1 MTEKRFDDVRMESIM
16 GRLLRTGVFT
26 AAAVVAAGGLLYLK
40 HHAHSTTSYRTFSG
54 DAALRHPQRLIA
66 DALAGDATALIQ
78 IGVLLLIAT
87 PIARVAF
94 AVLGFALERDRLYVL
109 ISMFVLAAL
118 LYGLLFGS

>member
-26 AAAVVAAGGLLYLK
+26 AAAVVATGGLLYLK
-40 HHAHSTTSYRTFSG
+40 NHSRSVPNYRAFSG
-54 DAALRHPQRLIA
+54 NMALRHPGRLIP

-94 AVLGFALERDRLYVL
+94 AVVGFALERDRFYVL

>member
-1 MTEKRFDDVRMESIM
+1 M

-26 AAAVVAAGGLLYLK
+26 AAVVVATGGMFYLK
-40 HHAHSTTSYRTFSG
+40 NHAHSTTSYRAFSG
-54 DAALRHPQRLIA
+54 DAALRHPERLISN
-66 DALAGDATALIQ
+66 ALAGDATALIQ

-94 AVLGFALERDRLYVL
+94 AVLGFALERDRLYVF